1 MTTTISKET
10 LRRIVRDIKDL
21 QQHPLTTHGIHYFHD
36 DTDVL
41 KGRALIIGPAGTP
54 YENGFYLFTF
64 KFPVNY
70 PHAPPSV
77 NFCTNDGIT
86 RFNPNLY
93 RSGKV
98 CLSIL
103 NTWQGEPWSG
113 CQTLSSVLLAI
124 CTVFNDAPLLNEPGV
139 HKNHPDYA
147 TYNKIIAYKNMQFS
161 ILELLLHPPPFVS
174 AEFAMFEPTMRD
186 HFRLK
191 LPELQAKIEE
201 KAQAQTQAEPEH
213 LTTVLYGLSVY
224 ADYKYLLEKII
235 ILKMKLELMAKEVIR
250 I

>member
-1 MTTTISKET
+1 MT
-10 LRRIVRDIKDL
+10 LRRLNKELEELNLSPPTNCSAGPIDDDL
-21 QQHPLTTHGIHYFHD
+21 FKWQATIMGPEGSPYHGGVFFLSIYFPSDYPNTVPQVLLHTTG
-36 DTDVL
+36 
-41 KGRALIIGPAGTP
+41 KGR
-54 YENGFYLFTF
+54 
-64 KFPVNY
+64 V
-70 PHAPPSV
+70 
-77 NFCTNDGIT
+77 

-93 RSGKV
+93 DSGKV

-103 NTWQGEPWSG
+103 ITWQGEPWSG

-139 HKNHPDYA
+139 HKNHPDYE

-235 ILKMKLELMAKEVIR
+235 ILKMKLELMAKEEEGR
-250 I
+250 